1 MLPSSLIAA
10 QGTDILSPIMG
21 WGKRTHALS
30 SAVAA
35 ARVAVAPRPDPR
47 VAAELSRTLSARATA
62 SCWVAVVIIPFTI
75 VAYDGAYYPA
85 QLTRGAIAA
94 AVADALIV
102 LLLIG
107 LRGRVFER
115 YPWLPFALLAGVV
128 CNVTEA
134 VNLLL
139 TGGTESDFV
148 FPYYLI
154 SFGIA
159 ILFPAP
165 LVAVIVTAFL
175 LPAGYLA
182 VALAA
187 HEPLG
192 AKHFASNLMLLVD
205 SALITCIG
213 NRVVTNLFL
222 RAVTLRSDLE
232 KATERLRE
240 LDRLKSE
247 FFANVSHEL
256 RTPLTL
262 ILAPASS
269 LTRESHGRL
278 ETGQRTLVETIH
290 RNATRLLQ
298 LINDLL
304 LLAKLESGEPRIDRV
319 PVDVGGSVQRIAADA
334 PAHAESLDPHP
345 DLALERGGPFTWNGD
360 ERHLDRIVLNLISNA
375 CKFSRPGGAVKV
387 AVGSDREGIWITV
400 ADQGIGIAPHD
411 LDRIFDRFVQ
421 VESSSTRR
429 FQGTGIGLSIVKQLV
444 TLHGGRIVVESE
456 PGKGST
462 FIVHLSAMPRIV
474 VPAPTSSAPE
484 PTSSAPELPKVRLE
498 PALPGQVEPAGLVG
512 ARLAVVE
519 DNPELLAYL
528 TQELGRWYRVVPY
541 VDSTEAVQAI
551 DADPPDLIVSD
562 IMMPGLDGIALARK
576 IRGQPRTA
584 EVPVILLSARE
595 EVESKIAGFEA
606 GADDYVHKPFDL
618 QELRARIELHL
629 RLRSQTQKLR
639 EALEQ
644 LKKAEASLV
653 QSEKMVA
660 LGRMI
665 AGVAHELN
673 NPIHFLRGN
682 LALLRRHMSTAGS
695 ALPLLA
701 DIDESVE
708 RLTAV
713 TRQLLLFGRKQS
725 GDVNA
730 AVKLAEVVPLA
741 VKMVAPQTPKGVR
754 IVQEIDGEVVRA
766 NPQDLFQVILNIV
779 HNALQAVD
787 PQHGEVRIA
796 ASRNG
801 DRVELSVIDNGCGI
815 TKENL
820 SRIFDPFFTTK
831 PPGSGTG
838 LGLSIVQEL
847 VAAQHGT
854 VRVESEPGRGTT
866 VAVSLPAVSA

>member
-1 MLPSSLIAA
+1 
-10 QGTDILSPIMG
+10 
-21 WGKRTHALS
+21 
-30 SAVAA
+30 
-35 ARVAVAPRPDPR
+35 
-47 VAAELSRTLSARATA
+47 
-62 SCWVAVVIIPFTI
+62 
-75 VAYDGAYYPA
+75 
-85 QLTRGAIAA
+85 
-94 AVADALIV
+94 
-102 LLLIG
+102 
-107 LRGRVFER
+107 
-115 YPWLPFALLAGVV
+115 
-128 CNVTEA
+128 
-134 VNLLL
+134 
-139 TGGTESDFV
+139 
-148 FPYYLI
+148 
-154 SFGIA
+154 
-159 ILFPAP
+159 
-165 LVAVIVTAFL
+165 
-175 LPAGYLA
+175 
-182 VALAA
+182 
-187 HEPLG
+187 
-192 AKHFASNLMLLVD
+192 MLLVD

-222 RAVTLRSDLE
+222 REVKLRIDLE
-232 KATERLRE
+232 KASERLRE

-269 LTRESHGRL
+269 LSRESHGRL
-278 ETGQRTLVETIH
+278 EAGQRTLVETIH

-319 PVDVGGSVQRIAADA
+319 PVDVGGSLGRIADEAQA
-334 PAHAESLDPHP
+334 YAESLD
-345 DLALERGGPFTWNGD
+345 LRLELQVGAGGPFTWNGD

-375 CKFSRPGGAVKV
+375 CKFSRQGGTVKV
-387 AVGSDREGIWITV
+387 AVGSDREGSWISV

-411 LDRIFDRFVQ
+411 VDRIFDRFVQ

-456 PGKGST
+456 PGRGST
-462 FIVHLSAMPRIV
+462 FIVHLSAIPRI
-474 VPAPTSSAPE
+474 AAAAA
-484 PTSSAPELPKVRLE
+484 TSSAPELPKVRLE
-498 PALPGQVEPAGLVG
+498 PALPGEVEPAGIVG

-528 TQELGRWYRVVPY
+528 TQELGRWYRVAPY
-541 VDSTEAVQAI
+541 LDSMEAVQAI
-551 DADPPDLIVSD
+551 DAAPPDLIVSD

-576 IRGQPRTA
+576 VRGEPRTA
-584 EVPVILLSARE
+584 GVPVILLSARE
-595 EVESKIAGFEA
+595 EVESKVAGFEA

-629 RLRSQTQKLR
+629 RLRTQAQKLR

-644 LKKAEASLV
+644 LKKADASLV
-653 QSEKMVA
+653 QSEKMEA

-665 AGVAHELN
+665 AGVAHEMN

-682 LALLRRHMSTAGS
+682 LALLRKRV
-695 ALPLLA
+695 ALDGAAPLLA

-708 RLTAV
+708 RITAV

-725 GDVNA
+725 SDSSASVR
-730 AVKLAEVVPLA
+730 LSDVVPLA
-741 VKMVAPQTPKGVR
+741 VKMVAPHTPKGVR
-754 IVQEIDGEVVRA
+754 IVQQVDGEVVRA

-779 HNALQAVD
+779 HNAVQAVD
-787 PQHGEVRIA
+787 PQSGEVRIA
-796 ASRNG
+796 AARKG

-815 TKENL
+815 SKENL

-847 VAAQHGT
+847 VAAQQGT

-866 VAVSLPAVSA
+866 VAVSLQAVPA

>member
-1 MLPSSLIAA
+1 
-10 QGTDILSPIMG
+10 MG
-21 WGKRTHALS
+21 WGKKAQALT

-47 VAAELSRTLSARATA
+47 VAAELTRTLSARATA
-62 SCWVAVVIIPFTI
+62 SCWVAMVIIPFTI
-75 VAYDGAYYPA
+75 LAYDGAYYPG
-85 QLTRGAIAA
+85 QLTRGAVAA
-94 AVADALIV
+94 AAADGLILLVLIAL
-102 LLLIG
+102 
-107 LRGRVFER
+107 RRHAFDHH
-115 YPWLPFALLAGVV
+115 PWLPFALLAGLI

-175 LPAGYLA
+175 LPVGYLA
-182 VALAA
+182 VAIAG

-222 RAVTLRSDLE
+222 REVKLRIDLE
-232 KATERLRE
+232 KANERLRE

-269 LTRESHGRL
+269 LGRESHGRL
-278 ETGQRTLVETIH
+278 EVGQRTLVDTIH

-319 PVDVGGSVQRIAADA
+319 PVDVESSLRRIADEAQA
-334 PAHAESLDPHP
+334 YAESLD
-345 DLALERGGPFTWNGD
+345 LRLELQVGAGGPFIWNGD

-387 AVGSDREGIWITV
+387 ALGSDREGIWISV
-400 ADQGIGIAPHD
+400 ADQGIGIAPND
-411 LDRIFDRFVQ
+411 VDRIFDRFVQ

-456 PGKGST
+456 PGRGST
-462 FIVHLSAMPRIV
+462 FIVRLSAVTRIAATL
-474 VPAPTSSAPE
+474 PSA
-484 PTSSAPELPKVRLE
+484 SAPELPKVRLE
-498 PALPGQVEPAGLVG
+498 PALPGEVEPAGIVG

-528 TQELGRWYRVVPY
+528 TQELGRWYRVTPY
-541 VDSTEAVQAI
+541 LESMEAVQAI
-551 DADPPDLIVSD
+551 TAEPPDLIVSD

-576 IRGQPRTA
+576 VRGEPRTA

-629 RLRSQTQKLR
+629 RLRTQAQKLR

-682 LALLRRHMSTAGS
+682 LALLRRHMSTVGS

-730 AVKLAEVVPLA
+730 AVKLADVVPLA

-787 PQHGEVRIA
+787 PQRGEVRIA

-847 VAAQHGT
+847 VAAQNGT

-866 VAVSLPAVSA
+866 VAVSLPAVIA

>member
-1 MLPSSLIAA
+1 
-10 QGTDILSPIMG
+10 MG
-21 WGKRTHALS
+21 WGKKAQALT

-47 VAAELSRTLSARATA
+47 VAAELARTLSARATA
-62 SCWVAVVIIPFTI
+62 SCWVAMVIIPFTI

-94 AVADALIV
+94 AAADALI
-102 LLLIG
+102 LALLIA
-107 LRGRVFER
+107 LRRHAFDQH
-115 YPWLPFALLAGVV
+115 PWLPFALLAGVI

-165 LVAVIVTAFL
+165 LMAVIVTAFL
-175 LPAGYLA
+175 LPVGYLA
-182 VALAA
+182 VAIAG

-222 RAVTLRSDLE
+222 REVKLRIDLE
-232 KATERLRE
+232 KANERLRE

-319 PVDVGGSVQRIAADA
+319 PVDVGGSVRRISDEAQAY
-334 PAHAESLDPHP
+334 AESLD
-345 DLALERGGPFTWNGD
+345 LQLELEIERGGPFTWNGD

-462 FIVHLSAMPRIV
+462 FIVHLSAVPRIV
-474 VPAPTSSAPE
+474 VPVAA

-498 PALPGQVEPAGLVG
+498 PALPGQVEPAGIVG

-576 IRGQPRTA
+576 VRGQPRTA

-629 RLRSQTQKLR
+629 RLRSQAQKLR

-682 LALLRRHMSTAGS
+682 LVLLRRHISSVGSTA
-695 ALPLLA
+695 PLMA

-730 AVKLAEVVPLA
+730 AVKLADVVPLA

-796 ASRNG
+796 ASQNG
-801 DRVELSVIDNGCGI
+801 DRVELSIIDNGCGI

>member
-1 MLPSSLIAA
+1 
-10 QGTDILSPIMG
+10 MG
-21 WGKRTHALS
+21 WGKKAQALT

-47 VAAELSRTLSARATA
+47 VAAELTRTLSARATA
-62 SCWVAVVIIPFTI
+62 SCWVAMVIIPFTI
-75 VAYDGAYYPA
+75 LAYDGAYYPA

-94 AVADALIV
+94 AAADALI
-102 LLLIG
+102 LALLIA
-107 LRGRVFER
+107 LRRHAFDQH
-115 YPWLPFALLAGVV
+115 PWLPFALLAGVI

-134 VNLLL
+134 VTLLL

-165 LVAVIVTAFL
+165 LMAVIVTAFL
-175 LPAGYLA
+175 LPVGYLA
-182 VALAA
+182 VAIAG

-222 RAVTLRSDLE
+222 REVKLRIDLE
-232 KATERLRE
+232 KANERLRE

-269 LTRESHGRL
+269 LSRESHGRL
-278 ETGQRTLVETIH
+278 EAGQRTLVETIH

-304 LLAKLESGEPRIDRV
+304 LLAKLESGEPHIDRV
-319 PVDVGGSVQRIAADA
+319 PVDVGASLGRIADEAQA
-334 PAHAESLDPHP
+334 YAESLD
-345 DLALERGGPFTWNGD
+345 LRLELQVGAGGPFTWNGD

-375 CKFSRPGGAVKV
+375 CKFSRQGGTVKV
-387 AVGSDREGIWITV
+387 AVGSDREGIWISV

-411 LDRIFDRFVQ
+411 VDRIFDRFVQ

-444 TLHGGRIVVESE
+444 TLHGGR
-456 PGKGST
+456 
-462 FIVHLSAMPRIV
+462 M
-474 VPAPTSSAPE
+474 
-484 PTSSAPELPKVRLE
+484 
-498 PALPGQVEPAGLVG
+498 
-512 ARLAVVE
+512 
-519 DNPELLAYL
+519 
-528 TQELGRWYRVVPY
+528 
-541 VDSTEAVQAI
+541 EAVQAI
-551 DADPPDLIVSD
+551 DAAPPDLIVSD

-576 IRGQPRTA
+576 VRGEPRTA
-584 EVPVILLSARE
+584 GVPVILLSARE
-595 EVESKIAGFEA
+595 EVESKVAGFEA
-606 GADDYVHKPFDL
+606 GANDYVHKPFDL

-629 RLRSQTQKLR
+629 RLRTQAQKLR

-682 LALLRRHMSTAGS
+682 LALLRRHMSSVGS

-787 PQHGEVRIA
+787 PQRGEVRIA

-801 DRVELSVIDNGCGI
+801 DRVEISVIDKRCGI

-847 VAAQHGT
+847 VAAQNGT

-866 VAVSLPAVSA
+866 VAVSLQAVSA

>member
-1 MLPSSLIAA
+1 MGEEGPGADQRSRRSARRGGSAAGPPRRRGARPDALRARDRFLLGGDGDHPLHHRRLRWRVLPGAA
-10 QGTDILSPIMG
+10 DARRDRRGRGGCADPA
-21 WGKRTHALS
+21 ALDRP
-30 SAVAA
+30 AA
-35 ARVAVAPRPDPR
+35 ARLRSASLAAVCASRRRDLQRDRSRQPPAHRRHRERLRLSLLPDLVRYRDPLSRAADGGDRYRVPAPGRLSGRRHRGPRAARREALRLQPHAAGRLRADHLHRQPGGHEPVPARGQASHRPGEGERAAAGARPAEERVFRQCQPRAAHSPHAHPGSRLLAHARVAWPVGNGTAHARGDHPPQRDALAAADQRPAAARQARVRGTAHRSRARRRGGFGAAHLRRGAGVRRVAGSATRAGDRERRPIHLERGRAAPRPHRAQLDLER
-47 VAAELSRTLSARATA
+47 LQVLSA
-62 SCWVAVVIIPFTI
+62 V
-75 VAYDGAYYPA
+75 
-85 QLTRGAIAA
+85 
-94 AVADALIV
+94 
-102 LLLIG
+102 
-107 LRGRVFER
+107 
-115 YPWLPFALLAGVV
+115 
-128 CNVTEA
+128 
-134 VNLLL
+134 
-139 TGGTESDFV
+139 
-148 FPYYLI
+148 
-154 SFGIA
+154 
-159 ILFPAP
+159 
-165 LVAVIVTAFL
+165 
-175 LPAGYLA
+175 
-182 VALAA
+182 
-187 HEPLG
+187 
-192 AKHFASNLMLLVD
+192 
-205 SALITCIG
+205 
-213 NRVVTNLFL
+213 
-222 RAVTLRSDLE
+222 
-232 KATERLRE
+232 
-240 LDRLKSE
+240 
-247 FFANVSHEL
+247 
-256 RTPLTL
+256 
-262 ILAPASS
+262 
-269 LTRESHGRL
+269 
-278 ETGQRTLVETIH
+278 
-290 RNATRLLQ
+290 
-298 LINDLL
+298 
-304 LLAKLESGEPRIDRV
+304 
-319 PVDVGGSVQRIAADA
+319 
-334 PAHAESLDPHP
+334 
-345 DLALERGGPFTWNGD
+345 
-360 ERHLDRIVLNLISNA
+360 
-375 CKFSRPGGAVKV
+375 
-387 AVGSDREGIWITV
+387 
-400 ADQGIGIAPHD
+400 
-411 LDRIFDRFVQ
+411 
-421 VESSSTRR
+421 
-429 FQGTGIGLSIVKQLV
+429 
-444 TLHGGRIVVESE
+444 
-456 PGKGST
+456 
-462 FIVHLSAMPRIV
+462 PRIV
-474 VPAPTSSAPE
+474 VPVAA

-498 PALPGQVEPAGLVG
+498 PALPGQVEPAGIVG

-629 RLRSQTQKLR
+629 RLRTQAQKLR

-682 LALLRRHMSTAGS
+682 LALLRRHISSVGSTA
-695 ALPLLA
+695 PLMA

-730 AVKLAEVVPLA
+730 AVKLADVVPLA

-847 VAAQHGT
+847 VAAQKGT
-854 VRVESEPGRGTT
+854 VRVESEIGRGTR
-866 VAVSLPAVSA
+866 VAVSLQAVLP

>member
-1 MLPSSLIAA
+1 
-10 QGTDILSPIMG
+10 MG
-21 WGKRTHALS
+21 WGKKAQALT

-47 VAAELSRTLSARATA
+47 VAAELTRTLSARATA
-62 SCWVAVVIIPFTI
+62 SCWVAMVIIPFTI

-94 AVADALIV
+94 AAADALIL
-102 LLLIG
+102 LLLIA
-107 LRGRVFER
+107 LRRHAFDQH
-115 YPWLPFALLAGVV
+115 PWLPFALLAGVI

-165 LVAVIVTAFL
+165 LMAVIVTAFL
-175 LPAGYLA
+175 LPVGYLA
-182 VALAA
+182 VAIAG

-222 RAVTLRSDLE
+222 REVKLRIDLE
-232 KATERLRE
+232 KANERLRE

-278 ETGQRTLVETIH
+278 EPAQRAFVDTIH

-319 PVDVGGSVQRIAADA
+319 PVDVGSTVLRLTREAQAY
-334 PAHAESLDPHP
+334 AHSLD
-345 DLALERGGPFTWNGD
+345 LQLEVEVARGGPFVWNGD
-360 ERHLDRIVLNLISNA
+360 ERHLDRILLNLVSNA
-375 CKFSRPGGAVKV
+375 CKFSRHGGTVTL
-387 AVGSDREGIWITV
+387 AVGSDREGIWLSVT
-400 ADQGIGIAPHD
+400 DEGIGIAPQD
-411 LDRIFDRFVQ
+411 VDRIFDRFVQ
-421 VESSSTRR
+421 VEASANRR
-429 FQGTGIGLSIVKQLV
+429 AQGTGIGLSIVKQLV
-444 TLHGGRIVVESE
+444 MLHGGRITVQSE
-456 PGKGST
+456 PDRGST
-462 FIVHLSAMPRIV
+462 FVVHLSAVPRIAAGA
-474 VPAPTSSAPE
+474 PATQSSAPE
-484 PTSSAPELPKVRLE
+484 VSRVKLE
-498 PALPGQVEPAGLVG
+498 PAVSIAPVPTGVSGNRV
-512 ARLAVVE
+512 AVVE

-528 TQELGRWYRVVPY
+528 SQELGRWYRVIPFQESTKA
-541 VDSTEAVQAI
+541 VDAI
-551 DADPPDLIVSD
+551 VADPPELIVSD

-576 IRGQPRTA
+576 IRAAPPTA
-584 EVPVILLSARE
+584 EVPVLLLSARE
-595 EVESKIAGFEA
+595 EVEAKLAGFEA
-606 GADDYVHKPFDL
+606 GADDYVHKPFDI
-618 QELRARIELHL
+618 QELHARIELHL
-629 RLRSQTQKLR
+629 RLRAQQRQLR

-644 LKKAEASLV
+644 LKKAESTLV

-682 LALLRRHMSTAGS
+682 LTLLRRRTGQLDGAG
-695 ALPLLA
+695 PLLA

-708 RLTAV
+708 RITAV
-713 TRQLLLFGRKQS
+713 TRQLLLFGRKQNDDPS
-725 GDVNA
+725 A
-730 AVKLAEVVPLA
+730 IVKLAEVIPLA
-741 VKMVAPQTPKGVR
+741 VKMVAPNTPKGVR
-754 IVQEIDGEVVRA
+754 ILQEVDGEVVRA
-766 NPQDLFQVILNIV
+766 NAQDLFQVILNIV
-779 HNALQAVD
+779 HNAVQEVD
-787 PQHGEVRIA
+787 PQRGEVRIA

-838 LGLSIVQEL
+838 LGLSIVQ
-847 VAAQHGT
+847 
-854 VRVESEPGRGTT
+854 
-866 VAVSLPAVSA
+866 

>member
-1 MLPSSLIAA
+1 
-10 QGTDILSPIMG
+10 MG
-21 WGKRTHALS
+21 WGKKAQALT

-35 ARVAVAPRPDPR
+35 ASVAVAPRPDPR
-47 VAAELSRTLSARATA
+47 VAAELTRTLSARATA
-62 SCWVAVVIIPFTI
+62 SCWVAMVIIPFTI

-94 AVADALIV
+94 AAADALIL
-102 LLLIG
+102 LLLIA
-107 LRGRVFER
+107 LRRHAFDQH
-115 YPWLPFALLAGVV
+115 PWLPFALLAGVI

-165 LVAVIVTAFL
+165 LMAVIVTAFL
-175 LPAGYLA
+175 LPVGYLA
-182 VALAA
+182 VAIAG

-222 RAVTLRSDLE
+222 REVKLRIDLE
-232 KATERLRE
+232 KANERLRE

-319 PVDVGGSVQRIAADA
+319 PVDVGGSVRRIADEAQA
-334 PAHAESLDPHP
+334 YAESLD
-345 DLALERGGPFTWNGD
+345 LQLELEIERGGPLTWNGD

-462 FIVHLSAMPRIV
+462 FIVHLSAVPRIV

-618 QELRARIELHL
+618 QELHARIELHL
-629 RLRSQTQKLR
+629 RLRTQAQKLR

-682 LALLRRHMSTAGS
+682 LALLRRHISSVGSTA
-695 ALPLLA
+695 PLIA

-725 GDVNA
+725 GDMNA
-730 AVKLAEVVPLA
+730 AVKLADVVPLA

-847 VAAQHGT
+847 VAAQQGT

>member
-1 MLPSSLIAA
+1 MLPPSLIAA
-10 QGTDILSPIMG
+10 QGTDIRPPIVG

-222 RAVTLRSDLE
+222 REVKPRIDLE
-232 KATERLRE
+232 KANERLRE

-262 ILAPASS
+262 ILAPAAS
-269 LTRESHGRL
+269 LSRDSHGR
-278 ETGQRTLVETIH
+278 TAPGQRTFVDTIH

-319 PVDVGGSVQRIAADA
+319 PVDVGASVMRVAQEAQAYA
-334 PAHAESLDPHP
+334 QSLELQVDVDVEP
-345 DLALERGGPFTWNGD
+345 GGPFIWNGD
-360 ERHLDRIVLNLISNA
+360 ERHLDRIVLNLVSNA
-375 CKFSRPGGAVKV
+375 CKFSRPGGQVRIG
-387 AVGSDREGIWITV
+387 VGSDREGIWLSVT
-400 ADQGIGIAPHD
+400 DQGIGIAPQD
-411 LDRIFDRFVQ
+411 IDRIFDRFVQ
-421 VESSSTRR
+421 VESSASRR
-429 FQGTGIGLSIVKQLV
+429 TQGTGIGLSIVKQLV
-444 TLHGGRIVVESE
+444 
-456 PGKGST
+456 
-462 FIVHLSAMPRIV
+462 
-474 VPAPTSSAPE
+474 
-484 PTSSAPELPKVRLE
+484 
-498 PALPGQVEPAGLVG
+498 
-512 ARLAVVE
+512 
-519 DNPELLAYL
+519 
-528 TQELGRWYRVVPY
+528 
-541 VDSTEAVQAI
+541 
-551 DADPPDLIVSD
+551 
-562 IMMPGLDGIALARK
+562 
-576 IRGQPRTA
+576 
-584 EVPVILLSARE
+584 
-595 EVESKIAGFEA
+595 
-606 GADDYVHKPFDL
+606 
-618 QELRARIELHL
+618 
-629 RLRSQTQKLR
+629 
-639 EALEQ
+639 
-644 LKKAEASLV
+644 
-653 QSEKMVA
+653 
-660 LGRMI
+660 
-665 AGVAHELN
+665 
-673 NPIHFLRGN
+673 
-682 LALLRRHMSTAGS
+682 
-695 ALPLLA
+695 
-701 DIDESVE
+701 
-708 RLTAV
+708 
-713 TRQLLLFGRKQS
+713 
-725 GDVNA
+725 
-730 AVKLAEVVPLA
+730 
-741 VKMVAPQTPKGVR
+741 
-754 IVQEIDGEVVRA
+754 
-766 NPQDLFQVILNIV
+766 
-779 HNALQAVD
+779 
-787 PQHGEVRIA
+787 
-796 ASRNG
+796 
-801 DRVELSVIDNGCGI
+801 
-815 TKENL
+815 
-820 SRIFDPFFTTK
+820 
-831 PPGSGTG
+831 
-838 LGLSIVQEL
+838 
-847 VAAQHGT
+847 
-854 VRVESEPGRGTT
+854 
-866 VAVSLPAVSA
+866 

>member
-1 MLPSSLIAA
+1 
-10 QGTDILSPIMG
+10 MG
-21 WGKRTHALS
+21 WGKKAQALT

-47 VAAELSRTLSARATA
+47 VAAELTRTLSARATA
-62 SCWVAVVIIPFTI
+62 SCWVAMVIIPFTI

-85 QLTRGAIAA
+85 QLTRGAMAA
-94 AVADALIV
+94 AVADGLIL
-102 LLLIG
+102 LLLIA
-107 LRGRVFER
+107 LRRHVFDQH
-115 YPWLPFALLAGVV
+115 PWLPFALLAGVI

-175 LPAGYLA
+175 LPVGYLA
-182 VALAA
+182 VALAG

-222 RAVTLRSDLE
+222 REVKLRIDLE
-232 KATERLRE
+232 KANERLRE

-269 LTRESHGRL
+269 LSRESHGRL
-278 ETGQRTLVETIH
+278 ETAQRALVETIH

-319 PVDVGGSVQRIAADA
+319 PVDVGASLRRIADEAQA
-334 PAHAESLDPHP
+334 YAESLD
-345 DLALERGGPFTWNGD
+345 LRLELDIGAGGPFTWNGD

-375 CKFSRPGGAVKV
+375 CKFSRPGGSVKV
-387 AVGSDREGIWITV
+387 AVGTDREGIWISV
-400 ADQGIGIAPHD
+400 ADQGIGIEPHD
-411 LDRIFDRFVQ
+411 VDRIFDRFVQ

-444 TLHGGRIVVESE
+444 TLHGGRISVESE
-456 PGKGST
+456 PGEGST
-462 FIVHLSAMPRIV
+462 FIVHLSALPRV
-474 VPAPTSSAPE
+474 VAAAPTAN
-484 PTSSAPELPKVRLE
+484 APELPKVRLE
-498 PALPGQVEPAGLVG
+498 PAPPGEVEPAGIVG

-541 VDSTEAVQAI
+541 LDSTEAVQAI
-551 DADPPDLIVSD
+551 DKEPPDLIVSD

-576 IRGQPRTA
+576 VRSEPRTA

-595 EVESKIAGFEA
+595 EVESKVAGFEA

-629 RLRSQTQKLR
+629 RLRTQAQKLR
-639 EALEQ
+639 EALDQ

-682 LALLRRHMSTAGS
+682 LALLRRHMSTVGS
-695 ALPLLA
+695 AVPLLA

-730 AVKLAEVVPLA
+730 AVKLADVVPLA

-787 PQHGEVRIA
+787 PQSGEVRIA
-796 ASRNG
+796 ASQNG

-820 SRIFDPFFTTK
+820 SKIFDPFFTTK

-847 VAAQHGT
+847 VAAQQGT

-866 VAVSLPAVSA
+866 VAVSLPAVIA

>member
-1 MLPSSLIAA
+1 
-10 QGTDILSPIMG
+10 MG

-115 YPWLPFALLAGVV
+115 YPWLPFALLAGVI

-175 LPAGYLA
+175 LPVGYLA
-182 VALAA
+182 VALTA

-222 RAVTLRSDLE
+222 REVKLRIDLE
-232 KATERLRE
+232 KANERLRE

-269 LTRESHGRL
+269 LSRESHGRL
-278 ETGQRTLVETIH
+278 ETVQRALVDTIH
-290 RNATRLLQ
+290 RNASRLLQ

-319 PVDVGGSVQRIAADA
+319 PVDVGLSVQRIAQEAEA
-334 PAHAESLDPHP
+334 YAESLE
-345 DLALERGGPFTWNGD
+345 LRLELDVAEDGPFVWSGD

-387 AVGSDREGIWITV
+387 AVGSDRDGIRISV
-400 ADQGIGIAPHD
+400 ADQGIGIAPQD
-411 LDRIFDRFVQ
+411 VDRIFDRFVQ

-429 FQGTGIGLSIVKQLV
+429 FTGTGIGLSIVKQLV
-444 TLHGGRIVVESE
+444 TLHGGHIAVDSE
-456 PGKGST
+456 PGRGTT
-462 FIVHLSAMPRIV
+462 FTVHLSAVPRI
-474 VPAPTSSAPE
+474 AGAHAAA
-484 PTSSAPELPKVRLE
+484 SAPELPKVRLQ
-498 PALPGQVEPAGLVG
+498 PAPSPHVQPAGG
-512 ARLAVVE
+512 SGPRLAVVE
-519 DNPELLAYL
+519 DNPELLTYL
-528 TQELGRWYRVVPY
+528 TQELGRWYRVFPFA
-541 VDSTEAVQAI
+541 DSTYAVQAI
-551 DADPPDLIVSD
+551 AAEPPDLIVSD

-576 IRGQPRTA
+576 VRADPRTA

-595 EVESKIAGFEA
+595 EVESKVAGFEA

-618 QELRARIELHL
+618 QELHARIELHL
-629 RLRSQTQKLR
+629 RLRSQAQKIR

-644 LKKAEASLV
+644 LKKAETSLV
-653 QSEKMVA
+653 QNEKMVA
-660 LGRMI
+660 LGRMV
-665 AGVAHELN
+665 AGVAHEMN

-682 LALLRRHMSTAGS
+682 VALLRRHMEGVPA
-695 ALPLLA
+695 AVPMLA

-708 RLTAV
+708 RITAV

-725 GDVNA
+725 GDA
-730 AVKLAEVVPLA
+730 SAEVKLSDVVPLA

-754 IVQEIDGEVVRA
+754 IVQEINGEVVRA

-787 PQHGEVRIA
+787 PQRGEVRIA
-796 ASRNG
+796 AYPNG
-801 DRVELSVIDNGCGI
+801 DRVELCVIDNGCGI
-815 TKENL
+815 SKENL

-847 VAAQHGT
+847 VTAQRGT

-866 VAVSLPAVSA
+866 VAVSLQAVSA

>member
-1 MLPSSLIAA
+1 
-10 QGTDILSPIMG
+10 MG
-21 WGKRTHALS
+21 WGKKAQALT

-47 VAAELSRTLSARATA
+47 VAAELTRTLSARATA
-62 SCWVAVVIIPFTI
+62 SCWVAMVIIPFTI
-75 VAYDGAYYPA
+75 LAYDGAYYPG
-85 QLTRGAIAA
+85 QLTRGAVAA
-94 AVADALIV
+94 AAADGLIL
-102 LLLIG
+102 LLLIA
-107 LRGRVFER
+107 LRRHAFDHH
-115 YPWLPFALLAGVV
+115 PWLPFALLAGLI

-175 LPAGYLA
+175 LPVGYLA
-182 VALAA
+182 VAIAG

-222 RAVTLRSDLE
+222 REVKLRIDLE
-232 KATERLRE
+232 KANERLRE

-269 LTRESHGRL
+269 LARESHGRL
-278 ETGQRTLVETIH
+278 EVGQRTLVDTIH

-319 PVDVGGSVQRIAADA
+319 PVDVESSLRRIADEAQA
-334 PAHAESLDPHP
+334 YAESLD
-345 DLALERGGPFTWNGD
+345 LRLELQVGAGGPFIWNGD

-387 AVGSDREGIWITV
+387 ALGSDREGIWISV
-400 ADQGIGIAPHD
+400 ADQGIGIAPND
-411 LDRIFDRFVQ
+411 VDRIFDRFVQ

-456 PGKGST
+456 PGRGST
-462 FIVHLSAMPRIV
+462 FIVRLSAVPRIAATL
-474 VPAPTSSAPE
+474 PSA
-484 PTSSAPELPKVRLE
+484 SAPELPKVRLE
-498 PALPGQVEPAGLVG
+498 PALPGEVEPAGIVG

-528 TQELGRWYRVVPY
+528 TQELGRWYRVTPY
-541 VDSTEAVQAI
+541 LESMEAVQSIA
-551 DADPPDLIVSD
+551 AEPPDLIVSD

-576 IRGQPRTA
+576 VRGEPRTA

-629 RLRSQTQKLR
+629 RLRTQAQKLR

-644 LKKAEASLV
+644 LKMAEASLV

-682 LALLRRHMSTAGS
+682 LALLRRHMSTVGS
-695 ALPLLA
+695 AVPLLA

-730 AVKLAEVVPLA
+730 AVKLADVVPLA

-787 PQHGEVRIA
+787 PQRGEVRIA

-847 VAAQHGT
+847 VAAQNGT

>member
-1 MLPSSLIAA
+1 
-10 QGTDILSPIMG
+10 MG
-21 WGKRTHALS
+21 WGKKAQALT

-47 VAAELSRTLSARATA
+47 VAAELTRTLSARATA
-62 SCWVAVVIIPFTI
+62 SCWVAMVIIPFTI
-75 VAYDGAYYPA
+75 LAYDGAYYPG

-94 AVADALIV
+94 AAADGLIV
-102 LLLIG
+102 LLLIT
-107 LRGRVFER
+107 LRRHVFDR
-115 YPWLPFALLAGVV
+115 HPWLPFALLAGLI

-139 TGGTESDFV
+139 TGATESDFV
-148 FPYYLI
+148 FPYSLI

-165 LVAVIVTAFL
+165 LVAEIVTAFL
-175 LPAGYLA
+175 LPVGYLA
-182 VALAA
+182 VAIAG

-222 RAVTLRSDLE
+222 REVKLRIDLE
-232 KATERLRE
+232 KANERLRE

-319 PVDVGGSVQRIAADA
+319 PVDVGGSVRRIADEAQA
-334 PAHAESLDPHP
+334 YAESLD
-345 DLALERGGPFTWNGD
+345 LQLELEIERGGPFTWNGD
-360 ERHLDRIVLNLISNA
+360 ERHL
-375 CKFSRPGGAVKV
+375 
-387 AVGSDREGIWITV
+387 
-400 ADQGIGIAPHD
+400 
-411 LDRIFDRFVQ
+411 
-421 VESSSTRR
+421 
-429 FQGTGIGLSIVKQLV
+429 
-444 TLHGGRIVVESE
+444 GRIVVESD

-462 FIVHLSAMPRIV
+462 FIVHLSAVPRIV

-498 PALPGQVEPAGLVG
+498 PALPSQVEPAGMVG

-618 QELRARIELHL
+618 QELHARIELHL
-629 RLRSQTQKLR
+629 RLRTQAQKLR

-682 LALLRRHMSTAGS
+682 LALLRRHISSVGSTA
-695 ALPLLA
+695 PLIA

-725 GDVNA
+725 GDMNA
-730 AVKLAEVVPLA
+730 AVKLADVVPLA

-754 IVQEIDGEVVRA
+754 IVQEIDGEGVRA

-847 VAAQHGT
+847 VAAQQGT